1 MSNNNN
7 IDEAVSKQLLNALG
21 RMKEMSRKMEEK
33 QEMKRWSEI
42 SVPLTMKDALERLT
56 KDELS
61 NIRKRLEI
69 SGASQL
75 KKADLIELLS
85 KEIPLSLNRTC
96 QYLDQER
103 YKLIQKIIRKGGVIE
118 NPSLEPHQYGFF
130 RDSGILFTGTLNGI
144 KVAVIPQEVIQSLF
158 FQDNNEQIMSICR
171 RNTEWIK
178 LTQGF
183 LYYYGTLNLSEI
195 SDLLEKYSNE
205 GIRLVDYLR
214 VIEEAKS
221 YYKQIKKDQSGYS
234 YFRVLDPKRVKQ
246 EHQIR
251 KDLPFFPF
259 SKEDLLKAGEP
270 EFNDRNESYLQ
281 FVHFLTLNYQISK
294 KEAEEIVEE
303 CIYATQFGEK
313 PALIFELLE
322 TRLEFPNMETVQAC
336 MEKVVNLINGTRQWF
351 LKGYT
356 PEELL
361 AQERKSLLHL
371 PEHESKVYD
380 FAAKKKIGR
389 NDPCPCGSGK
399 KFKKCCGK

>member
-21 RMKEMSRKMEEK
+21 KMKEMSRKMEEK
-33 QEMKRWSEI
+33 QELKRWSEI

-61 NIRKRLEI
+61 VIRKHLEI

-75 KKADLIELLS
+75 KKADLIELLC
-85 KEIPLSLNRTC
+85 KEIPLSLKRSIG
-96 QYLDQER
+96 YWDLER
-103 YKLIQKIIRKGGVIE
+103 YKLIQKIIRKGGFIE
-118 NPSLEPHQYGFF
+118 NPSLEPHQINYL
-130 RDSGILFTGTLNGI
+130 RDAGIVFSGTLNGK
-144 KVAVIPQEVIQSLF
+144 KVAVIPEEVLESSF
-158 FQDNNEQIMSICR
+158 FEENEEQITTICR

-195 SDLLEKYSNE
+195 SDLLEKYTNE
-205 GIRLVDYLR
+205 TVRLADYLR
-214 VIEEAKS
+214 VIEDASS
-221 YYKQIKKDQSGYS
+221 YYKQFKMDQSGFS
-234 YFRVLDPKRVKQ
+234 YFSVMDPKKVKQ

-251 KDLPFFPF
+251 KDIPYFPF

-281 FVHFLTLNYQISK
+281 FVHFLTQNYQISK
-294 KEAEEIVEE
+294 KEADGIVEE
-303 CIYATQFGEK
+303 CICATQIGEE
-313 PALIFELLE
+313 PNQILQFLQ
-322 TRLEFPNMETVQAC
+322 TRLEFPDLDTVQAC
-336 MEKVVNLINGTRQWF
+336 MEKVVNLMNNTRQWF
-351 LKGYT
+351 LKGFT

-361 AQERKSLLHL
+361 AQERKSLLPL
-371 PEHESKVYD
+371 PDQESKIYD
-380 FAAKKKIGR
+380 LAAKKKIGR

-399 KFKKCCGK
+399 KYKKCCGK